1 MNVHAEAFAQFLR
14 EREAASLDY
23 VRGQGDSFM
32 ALAATEGDA
41 SFFPP
46 GGGHVEGAAAVV
58 NERYAKDVHA
68 FSDKTESSRFEIFH
82 SGADGEIGYW
92 TGLQHAKVQMK
103 GKDEPVAMTLRVTE
117 VFRRQGG
124 GWKIVHRHADMLA
137 EPQKKPGG

>member
-1 MNVHAEAFAQFLR
+1 MSIHTEAFAQFLR

-23 VRGQGDSFM
+23 VRGEGDSFM

-46 GGGHVEGAAAVV
+46 GGGHVQGAAAV

-82 SGADGEIGYW
+82 SAADGEIGYW

-103 GKDEPVAMTLRVTE
+103 GKDEWVAMTLRVTE
-117 VFRRQGG
+117 VFRQEAGS
-124 GWKIVHRHADMLA
+124 WHIVHPHADMLA
-137 EPQKKPGG
+137 EPKKRPGG